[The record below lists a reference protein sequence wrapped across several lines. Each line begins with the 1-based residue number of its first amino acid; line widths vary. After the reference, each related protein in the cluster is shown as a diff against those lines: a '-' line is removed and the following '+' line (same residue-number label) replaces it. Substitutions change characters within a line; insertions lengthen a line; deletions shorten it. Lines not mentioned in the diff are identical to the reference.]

1 MDITTAEVD
10 EARLNFQDGVYA
22 VHRNVTGEQKRLVA
36 EKMRLASEDV
46 QGAAA
51 DLLNYSIALCEE
63 HNYAEAASKLRFVV
77 DLQTRN
83 TMARPAP
90 IVLVLLPADPA
101 QLGVLVDRLG
111 RRVAFATHPS

>member
-51 DLLNYSIALCEE
+51 DV
-63 HNYAEAASKLRFVV
+63 R
-77 DLQTRN
+77 TRPL
-83 TMARPAP
+83 AGPCGP
-90 IVLVLLPADPA
+90 L
-101 QLGVLVDRLG
+101 
-111 RRVAFATHPS
+111 